1 MQKGSR
7 NWEKQRI
14 KVARLH
20 EKVANQRK
28 DFLHKRSREIVNA
41 YDCVCIE
48 DLDMKAMARS
58 LHFGKSVHD
67 NGWGMFTTFLKYK
80 LKEEG
85 KQLIRIDKWFPSS
98 QTCSVCGYKNPKQKI
113 SACGNGIVRTAKAI
127 TIGISMPQ
135 SIGYK
140 NPETKDLGMREWD
153 CPNCKSHHDRDL
165 NAAINI
171 RAEGM
176 RLISA

>member
-7 NWEKQRI
+7 NWEKRRI
-14 KVARLH
+14 KVAKLY

-48 DLDMKAMARS
+48 DLDMKTMARS

-80 LKEEG
+80 LEEEG
-85 KQLIRIDKWFPSS
+85 KQLIRIDKWYPSS

-135 SIGYK
+135 SI
-140 NPETKDLGMREWD
+140 
-153 CPNCKSHHDRDL
+153 
-165 NAAINI
+165 
-171 RAEGM
+171 
-176 RLISA
+176 